1 MNMENQLS
9 LTVSVKPND
18 ENVSV
23 IITYPKE
30 QRKLSLLEMSQM
42 LTGGISLIIK
52 LAGSEENESVKD
64 YEIIERVIKQLN
76 EDFISTQTFDDAKR
90 IG

>member
-1 MNMENQLS
+1 MENQLS

-52 LAGSEENESVKD
+52 LG
-64 YEIIERVIKQLN
+64 
-76 EDFISTQTFDDAKR
+76 
-90 IG
+90 

>member
-52 LAGSEENESVKD
+52 LAGSEENGSVKD

-76 EDFISTQTFDDAKR
+76 EDFISTQSFDDAKR

>member
-1 MNMENQLS
+1 MENQLS
-9 LTVSVKPND
+9 LTITVKPND

-52 LAGSEENESVKD
+52 LSGSEENESVKD

-76 EDFISTQTFDDAKR
+76 EDFISTQSFDDAKR

>member
-9 LTVSVKPND
+9 LTVTLKPND

-23 IITYPKE
+23 LITYPKE

-42 LTGGISLIIK
+42 LTGGISLIVK
-52 LAGSEENESVKD
+52 LAGNEENGSIKD
-64 YEIIERVIKQLN
+64 YEIMERVIKQLN
-76 EDFISTQTFDDAKR
+76 EDFISTQSFDDAKR

>member
-1 MNMENQLS
+1 MENQLS
-9 LTVSVKPND
+9 LTITVKPND

-52 LAGSEENESVKD
+52 LAGSEENQSVKD

-76 EDFISTQTFDDAKR
+76 EDFISTQSFDDAKR

>member
-1 MNMENQLS
+1 MENQLS
-9 LTVSVKPND
+9 LTITVKPND

-52 LAGSEENESVKD
+52 LAGSEENGSVKD

-76 EDFISTQTFDDAKR
+76 EDFISTQSFDDAKR